1 MTEKKTIK
9 QMEIEIDALKDRVE
23 YYRQRE
29 DRLWQT
35 LMAVAAVLHG
45 VRTPPIPEITES
57 YYISFI
63 KDAEKVV
70 AKTKPWWRLWK

>member
-1 MTEKKTIK
+1 MTDKKTIK
-9 QMEIEIDALKDRVE
+9 QMEIEIDALKNRVE

-45 VRTPPIPEITES
+45 VRTPPIPEITDS
-57 YYISFI
+57 YYAAFVRY
-63 KDAEKVV
+63 AEIVV
-70 AKTKPWWRLWK
+70 ARTKPWWRRWK